1 MKLSHSLVLTLPLVS
16 GWAVAA
22 DLSVKFDLPQLNVA
36 EYHKPYVAIW
46 LERADQSVAAN
57 LAVLYDLKKDAAG
70 EKWVKDL
77 RTWWRKAGR
86 DAKFPLEAVTAFR
99 EAKNEDDRRQAAARV
114 RADMARHV
122 GDIAQKY
129 LLPGETQDM
138 ALMFVPSE
146 SVYAELY
153 DGFDDIVQKA
163 YRAKVVIVSPSLP
176 TTLTM
181 SPSRTV
187 SKNHSASAVLMPVQ
201 PWLTLALP

>member
-86 DAKFPLEAVTAFR
+86 DAKFPLDGVSGATRPAGSQTMKFDGAKHGLDTLPAGDYRLVVEAAR
-99 EAKNEDDRRQAAARV
+99 EAGGRELVKVPFTWTGKGKVAANA
-114 RADMARHV
+114 A
-122 GDIAQKY
+122 GK
-129 LLPGETQDM
+129 E
-138 ALMFVPSE
+138 
-146 SVYAELY
+146 EL
-153 DGFDDIVQKA
+153 GA
-163 YRAKVVIVSPSLP
+163 VVLE
-176 TTLTM
+176 L
-181 SPSRTV
+181 
-187 SKNHSASAVLMPVQ
+187 Q
-201 PWLTLALP
+201 

>member
-70 EKWVKDL
+70 DKWVKDL

-86 DAKFPLEAVTAFR
+86 DAKFPLDGVSGATRPAGSQTMKFDGAKHGLDKLPAGDYKLVVEASR
-99 EAKNEDDRRQAAARV
+99 EAGGRELVKVPFTWAGKGKVAANAAGKEELGAV
-114 RADMARHV
+114 
-122 GDIAQKY
+122 
-129 LLPGETQDM
+129 
-138 ALMFVPSE
+138 AL
-146 SVYAELY
+146 EL
-153 DGFDDIVQKA
+153 Q
-163 YRAKVVIVSPSLP
+163 
-176 TTLTM
+176 
-181 SPSRTV
+181 
-187 SKNHSASAVLMPVQ
+187 
-201 PWLTLALP
+201 

>member
-70 EKWVKDL
+70 DKWVKDL

-86 DAKFPLEAVTAFR
+86 DAKFPLDGVSGATRPAGSQTMKFDGAKHGLDKLPAGDYKLVVEASR
-99 EAKNEDDRRQAAARV
+99 EAGGRELVKVPFTWTGKGKVAANAAGKEELGAV
-114 RADMARHV
+114 
-122 GDIAQKY
+122 
-129 LLPGETQDM
+129 
-138 ALMFVPSE
+138 AL
-146 SVYAELY
+146 EL
-153 DGFDDIVQKA
+153 Q
-163 YRAKVVIVSPSLP
+163 
-176 TTLTM
+176 
-181 SPSRTV
+181 
-187 SKNHSASAVLMPVQ
+187 
-201 PWLTLALP
+201 